1 MNDCQRLSE
10 RGECDINPAFM
21 NVNCPNSCKTCPP
34 ARPEDC
40 VDRHDTCF
48 LGSLL
53 GLCRTRPSFY
63 LIFCGDSCRKFIPAC
78 GGVPPSLIGEVCRA
92 RSGGDDFD
100 CGKDPTLQ
108 NVLRSEPPS
117 SKETNAASALLRDL
131 ASNIR
136 VTRPSAFRVEGRAQ
150 CDIVVGTS
158 IPSVAEMMMPE
169 VMNSNTTDIRLEA
182 RQVGGLPLSHG
193 LKVIRH
199 ILQMVLSRNQKEKI
213 NVSEYAKAV
222 NTGIKH
228 RIRRQATDPACSNM
242 TMMDVCLTTV
252 RLGGV
257 LSFNVCEAM
266 LFTLPLLVAIPVAFG
281 IASVLSPSV
290 SPPPI
295 SPPPTP
301 SPLRD
306 IPSPFLTPPPSPP
319 SPPPSPPSPPAPPPL
334 PPPPEAVRAIIPFC
348 SGSGYLDLVQ
358 RLRKLVGRN
367 NGRPLNP
374 VAASLAVAVNYCKF
388 GLGVRPVVPPAPSS
402 PAVARSYISNGNA
415 QPPIFLDDQEA
426 QVAKTPPKR
435 WPGISHP
442 SLHFFQGTNRPPPP
456 PSSTPPPTLP
466 PSSTLPPPPDS
477 PTPPPSPQ
485 PPPSTTPANPTEAPD
500 ADVSPD
506 TEEAPAEAPGPRPV
520 TEDTLRSRSSFSCGG
535 ALVSPYHV
543 LTAAH
548 CLLDQRVTED
558 GKPRFL
564 KPSVVRL
571 GEVDFDR
578 VDESQAFDYDV
589 AAVRVHEDYVLPVR
603 YNDIAI
609 ITLKQ
614 KVEFTAAMRP
624 YCLPRR
630 DLQLDGRVCTVSGWG
645 RTSSNDLVSTILH
658 NVEVEVL
665 PQVECA
671 QTYSSAGD
679 IFTTDYPEGFTDTL
693 LCAGKLAD
701 VCRGDSGGP
710 LVLTEFRTMHTVG
723 VVSTGY
729 GCGDAKF
736 PGIYTRVDQYTQWI
750 NDELYGGCEG

>member
-1 MNDCQRLSE
+1 M
-10 RGECDINPAFM
+10 
-21 NVNCPNSCKTCPP
+21 
-34 ARPEDC
+34 
-40 VDRHDTCF
+40 
-48 LGSLL
+48 
-53 GLCRTRPSFY
+53 
-63 LIFCGDSCRKFIPAC
+63 
-78 GGVPPSLIGEVCRA
+78 
-92 RSGGDDFD
+92 
-100 CGKDPTLQ
+100 
-108 NVLRSEPPS
+108 
-117 SKETNAASALLRDL
+117 
-131 ASNIR
+131 
-136 VTRPSAFRVEGRAQ
+136 
-150 CDIVVGTS
+150 
-158 IPSVAEMMMPE
+158 PSVAEMMPE
-169 VMNSNTTDIRLEA
+169 VMNPNTSDMRPLA
-182 RQVGGLPLSHG
+182 RQVSSLPLSHG

-213 NVSEYAKAV
+213 NVSEYVNAA

-228 RIRRQATDPACSNM
+228 RIRRQETDPACSNM
-242 TMMDVCLTTV
+242 TMMDVCMTTV
-252 RLGGV
+252 RLGDV

-266 LFTLPLLVAIPVAFG
+266 LFILPLFVALPVAFG

-319 SPPPSPPSPPAPPPL
+319 SPPPSPPPPPAPPPPAPPPP
-334 PPPPEAVRAIIPFC
+334 PPPPEAVRAVIPFC

-358 RLRKLVGRN
+358 RLRKLVSRN

-374 VAASLAVAVNYCKF
+374 VAASLAVAVNYCKVF
-388 GLGVRPVVPPAPSS
+388 ISSWLCNVVLYGLGVRPVVPPAPPS
-402 PAVARSYISNGNA
+402 PAFARSYTSDSNA
-415 QPPIFLDDQEA
+415 QPPIFLDDQEV

-435 WPGISHP
+435 WPGIV
-442 SLHFFQGTNRPPPP
+442 N
-456 PSSTPPPTLP
+456 
-466 PSSTLPPPPDS
+466 
-477 PTPPPSPQ
+477 
-485 PPPSTTPANPTEAPD
+485 
-500 ADVSPD
+500 
-506 TEEAPAEAPGPRPV
+506 TEEAPAEGPRPV
-520 TEDTLRSRSSFSCGG
+520 TEDTLRTRSSFSCGG

-548 CLLDQRVTED
+548 CLLDQRVTGD

-614 KVEFTAAMRP
+614 KVEFTAALRP

-645 RTSSNDLVSTILH
+645 RTSNNVLHSIHLDLQSPDLVSTILH
-658 NVEVEVL
+658 NLEVEVL

-671 QTYSSAGD
+671 ETYSSAGD
-679 IFTTDYPEGFTDTL
+679 IFTTEYPEGFTDTL

-710 LVLTEFRTMHTVG
+710 LVLTELRTMHTVG

-736 PGIYTRVDQYTQWI
+736 PSIYTRVDQYTQWI
-750 NDELYGGCEG
+750 NDELYGGCEV